1 MLFGELMKY
10 LRILQI
16 FFNFIFKAMRICSYF
31 DLYLRYNSLISL
43 NKIIKSDKDYTY
55 IYTIIISLLLSI

>member
-1 MLFGELMKY
+1 METHPMLFGELMKY

-31 DLYLRYNSLISL
+31 DLYLRYYNYYLPS
-43 NKIIKSDKDYTY
+43 
-55 IYTIIISLLLSI
+55 

>member
-1 MLFGELMKY
+1 MKY
-10 LRILQI
+10 LRILQF

-55 IYTIIISLLLSI
+55 IYTIITSLLLSI